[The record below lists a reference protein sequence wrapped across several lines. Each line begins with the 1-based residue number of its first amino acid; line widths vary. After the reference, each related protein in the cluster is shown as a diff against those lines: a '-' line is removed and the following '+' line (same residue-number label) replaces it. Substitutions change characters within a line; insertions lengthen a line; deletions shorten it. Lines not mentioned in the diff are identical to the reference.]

1 MNSMADNQK
10 VYQAIKTIADELC
23 KENKTYLRADL
34 AFELKKY
41 GIASDSSEVSK
52 LVFDAYRYFHDNGNI
67 AIAFVSNN
75 SRTTLVAEYKLNDS
89 LEQGNKEEALKIAE
103 TELAL
108 SSSAL
113 EQLKEQVELNL
124 NLVLVKGTSKMA
136 DIVMGT
142 NGVKDVRSKASTMFD
157 KYTKMVEA
165 YHYAEDSVRGNIED
179 FTSLRSDIGTV
190 YRDYALKLIDIYGD
204 SIKMVSPDL
213 FDFKRIEW
221 LDVDEMLKY
230 VELEYNKL
238 TEKCAA
244 LIGEISKSFR
254 TSLQG
259 SLQAYKSLSNGN
271 KSLGLAMA
279 GLTMLEHY
287 MGASER
293 ANRLKSDLSVF
304 QTSVKHDA
312 TRIKADMGRL
322 LVICKTLSDVVIP
335 KANVFLRYGEK
346 LLASDLKAMLDA
358 LYADETIRPLEEQ
371 RKCLLQQ
378 MKALDMEMNDHLQN
392 IDVYTS
398 LINDIT
404 ATLESK
410 QGSYM
415 EAKAKK
421 PSKPFFL
428 VNWITFGMANKNYYR
443 DFAEW
448 NAVCFPLVREY
459 ESYQVDLKLDKEE
472 LESHREEQIRIKNE
486 YAKLS
491 SELDK
496 VSKEI
501 RSKIVC
507 SDELKL
513 KMLKHLRDMVAML
526 KLGREIMESKI
537 DEKLVHTVDI
547 PDYREAAK
555 LPADVEQNLSQ
566 FTGMLADN
574 LHADKNMAKN
584 LLDGVEAYTKDHKK
598 IEGKTAQQNKPAE
611 YSEEDL
617 AMTTE
622 AMEQSLQ
629 KGIVLFDSF
638 AKLKAQ
644 QLNGKLASAAYD
656 KELKKHADDFK
667 REMAKID
674 NKSAYLREVFKR
686 INLAGSEEERKQ
698 AMELMSDL
706 SGFSLSEQEFTEF
719 INGKKQIEL

>member
-1 MNSMADNQK
+1 MNLRK
-10 VYQAIKTIADELC
+10 KWKTWE
-23 KENKTYLRADL
+23 K
-34 AFELKKY
+34 
-41 GIASDSSEVSK
+41 
-52 LVFDAYRYFHDNGNI
+52 
-67 AIAFVSNN
+67 
-75 SRTTLVAEYKLNDS
+75 
-89 LEQGNKEEALKIAE
+89 
-103 TELAL
+103 
-108 SSSAL
+108 
-113 EQLKEQVELNL
+113 
-124 NLVLVKGTSKMA
+124 
-136 DIVMGT
+136 
-142 NGVKDVRSKASTMFD
+142 
-157 KYTKMVEA
+157 
-165 YHYAEDSVRGNIED
+165 NIED

-244 LIGEISKSFR
+244 LIGEISVSFS

-322 LVICKTLSDVVIP
+322 LVICKTLNDVVIP

-346 LLASDLKAMLDA
+346 LLDSDLKAMLDA
-358 LYADETIRPLEEQ
+358 LYADEAIRPLEEQ

-378 MKALDMEMNDHLQN
+378 MKALDMEMNDHLRN

-415 EAKAKK
+415 EAKSKK

-428 VNWITFGMANKNYYR
+428 ANWITFGVANKNYYR

-459 ESYQVDLKLDKEE
+459 ESFQVDLKLDKEE
-472 LESHREEQIRIKNE
+472 LKSHREEQTRIKNE

-507 SDELKL
+507 SDDLKL

-574 LHADKNMAKN
+574 LHADKDMAKN

-617 AMTTE
+617 AQVTG

-629 KGIVLFDSF
+629 KGIALFDSF

-644 QLNGKLASAAYD
+644 QLSGSLASAAYD
-656 KELKKHADDFK
+656 KELKKHADEFK

>member
-10 VYQAIKTIADELC
+10 VYEAIKTIADELC

-124 NLVLVKGTSKMA
+124 NLVLAKGTSKMA

-142 NGVKDVRSKASTMFD
+142 NDVKDVRSKAATMFD

-165 YHYAEDSVRGNIED
+165 YYYAEDSVRGNIED

-238 TEKCAA
+238 TEKCTA
-244 LIGEISKSFR
+244 LIGEISVGFR

-322 LVICKTLSDVVIP
+322 LVICKTLNDVVIP

-346 LLASDLKAMLDA
+346 LLASDLKATLDA

-472 LESHREEQIRIKNE
+472 LESHREEQTRIKNE
-486 YAKLS
+486 YAQLS

-537 DEKLVHTVDI
+537 DEKLMHTVDI

-555 LPADVEQNLSQ
+555 LPSDVEQNLSQ

-574 LHADKNMAKN
+574 LHADKDMAKN

-617 AMTTE
+617 AQVTG

-629 KGIVLFDSF
+629 KGIALFDSF

-644 QLNGKLASAAYD
+644 QLSDSLASAAYD
-656 KELKKHADDFK
+656 KVLKKHADEFK

-706 SGFSLSEQEFTEF
+706 SGFSLSEQEFPEF

>member
-124 NLVLVKGTSKMA
+124 NLVLAKGTSKMA

-142 NGVKDVRSKASTMFD
+142 NGVKDVRSKAATMFD

-238 TEKCAA
+238 TEKCTA
-244 LIGEISKSFR
+244 LIGEISDSFR

-287 MGASER
+287 MGAGTSAEEFF
-293 ANRLKSDLSVF
+293 LKSINVESIFEFVERTDYLFLYSIKECVEKSDCHEGVYLSEVAEYMKLSIPE
-304 QTSVKHDA
+304 TSKMVK
-312 TRIKADMGRL
+312 
-322 LVICKTLSDVVIP
+322 S
-335 KANVFLRYGEK
+335 
-346 LLASDLKAMLDA
+346 
-358 LYADETIRPLEEQ
+358 LE
-371 RKCLLQQ
+371 
-378 MKALDMEMNDHLQN
+378 
-392 IDVYTS
+392 
-398 LINDIT
+398 
-404 ATLESK
+404 
-410 QGSYM
+410 
-415 EAKAKK
+415 
-421 PSKPFFL
+421 
-428 VNWITFGMANKNYYR
+428 NKGYII
-443 DFAEW
+443 W
-448 NAVCFPLVREY
+448 
-459 ESYQVDLKLDKEE
+459 KLDEKKERTYLVLTNKAIE
-472 LESHREEQIRIKNE
+472 LSNCQ
-486 YAKLS
+486 
-491 SELDK
+491 
-496 VSKEI
+496 KE
-501 RSKIVC
+501 
-507 SDELKL
+507 
-513 KMLKHLRDMVAML
+513 KM
-526 KLGREIMESKI
+526 I
-537 DEKLVHTVDI
+537 
-547 PDYREAAK
+547 
-555 LPADVEQNLSQ
+555 
-566 FTGMLADN
+566 
-574 LHADKNMAKN
+574 
-584 LLDGVEAYTKDHKK
+584 EAYEK
-598 IEGKTAQQNKPAE
+598 IISNIQED
-611 YSEEDL
+611 DL
-617 AMTTE
+617 AVTRCTLRKIRQL
-622 AMEQSLQ
+622 MEEI
-629 KGIVLFDSF
+629 K
-638 AKLKAQ
+638 
-644 QLNGKLASAAYD
+644 
-656 KELKKHADDFK
+656 
-667 REMAKID
+667 
-674 NKSAYLREVFKR
+674 
-686 INLAGSEEERKQ
+686 
-698 AMELMSDL
+698 
-706 SGFSLSEQEFTEF
+706 
-719 INGKKQIEL
+719 

>member
-124 NLVLVKGTSKMA
+124 NLVLAKGTSKMA

-230 VELEYNKL
+230 VELEYSKL

-244 LIGEISKSFR
+244 LIGEISDSFR

-279 GLTMLEHY
+279 GLTILEHY

-304 QTSVKHDA
+304 QMSVKHDA

-322 LVICKTLSDVVIP
+322 LVICKTLNDVVIP

-346 LLASDLKAMLDA
+346 LLASDLKATLDV

-428 VNWITFGMANKNYYR
+428 LNWLTFGMVNKNYYR

-472 LESHREEQIRIKNE
+472 LESHREEQTRIKNE

-507 SDELKL
+507 SDDLKL

-547 PDYREAAK
+547 PDYRETAK
-555 LPADVEQNLSQ
+555 LPADVEQNLSL

-574 LHADKNMAKN
+574 LHADKDMAKN
-584 LLDGVEAYTKDHKK
+584 LLDGVEAYTKDPKK

-617 AMTTE
+617 AQVTG

-629 KGIVLFDSF
+629 KGIALFDSF

-644 QLNGKLASAAYD
+644 QLSGSLASAAYD
-656 KELKKHADDFK
+656 KELKKHADEFK

-686 INLAGSEEERKQ
+686 INLAGSEVERKQ

>member
-89 LEQGNKEEALKIAE
+89 LEQGDKEEALKIAE

-113 EQLKEQVELNL
+113 EQLKEQVEQNL

-304 QTSVKHDA
+304 QMSVKHDA

-346 LLASDLKAMLDA
+346 LLASDLKATLDV

-472 LESHREEQIRIKNE
+472 LESHREEQTRIKNE

-507 SDELKL
+507 SDDLKM

-584 LLDGVEAYTKDHKK
+584 LLDGVEAYTKDPKK

-706 SGFSLSEQEFTEF
+706 SGYSLSEQEFNEF

>member
-41 GIASDSSEVSK
+41 GIAFDSLEVSK

-244 LIGEISKSFR
+244 LIGEISDSFR

-304 QTSVKHDA
+304 QMSVKHDA

-322 LVICKTLSDVVIP
+322 LVIRKTLNDVVIP

-346 LLASDLKAMLDA
+346 LLASDLKATLDA

-472 LESHREEQIRIKNE
+472 LESHREEQTRIKNE

-507 SDELKL
+507 SDDLKL

-537 DEKLVHTVDI
+537 DEKLVHAVDI

-555 LPADVEQNLSQ
+555 LPADVEQNLSL

-574 LHADKNMAKN
+574 LHADKDMAKN

-598 IEGKTAQQNKPAE
+598 IEGKTAQQNKSAE

-617 AMTTE
+617 AQLTG

-629 KGIVLFDSF
+629 KGIALFDSF

-644 QLNGKLASAAYD
+644 QLSGSLASAAYD
-656 KELKKHADDFK
+656 KELKKHADEFK

>member
-89 LEQGNKEEALKIAE
+89 LEQGNKEKALKIAE

-124 NLVLVKGTSKMA
+124 NLVLAKGTSKMA

-142 NGVKDVRSKASTMFD
+142 NGVKDVRSKAATMFD

-244 LIGEISKSFR
+244 LIGEISDSFR

-304 QTSVKHDA
+304 QMSVKHDA

-322 LVICKTLSDVVIP
+322 LVICKTFNDVVIP

-346 LLASDLKAMLDA
+346 LLASDLKATLDA

-428 VNWITFGMANKNYYR
+428 VNWITFGMVNKNYYR

-472 LESHREEQIRIKNE
+472 LESHREEQTRIKNE

-507 SDELKL
+507 SDDLKL

-537 DEKLVHTVDI
+537 DEKLVHAVDI

-574 LHADKNMAKN
+574 LHADKDMAKN
-584 LLDGVEAYTKDHKK
+584 LLDGVEAYTKDPKK

-617 AMTTE
+617 AQVTG

-629 KGIVLFDSF
+629 KGIALFDSF

-644 QLNGKLASAAYD
+644 QLSGSLALAAYD
-656 KELKKHADDFK
+656 KELKKHADEFK

-674 NKSAYLREVFKR
+674 NKSTYLREVFKR

-706 SGFSLSEQEFTEF
+706 SGYSLSEQEFTDF
-719 INGKKQIEL
+719 MNGKKQIEL

>member
-1 MNSMADNQK
+1 MNKQE
-10 VYQAIKTIADELC
+10 VYQAIKTIADNLC

-41 GIASDSSEVSK
+41 GIASDSAEVSK
-52 LVFDAYRYFHDNGNI
+52 LVFDAYKFFHENGNI

-75 SRTTLVAEYKLNDS
+75 SRATLVAGYKLNDS
-89 LEQGNKEEALKIAE
+89 LEQGDKEKALEIAE
-103 TELAL
+103 TELTL

-113 EQLKEQVELNL
+113 DTLKNQVDQNL
-124 NLVLVKGTSKMA
+124 NLVLAKGASKLT

-142 NGVKDVRSKASTMFD
+142 NGVKEVRSKASTLFD

-179 FTSLRSDIGTV
+179 FTSLRTDIGTT
-190 YRDYALKLIDIYGD
+190 YRDYAMKLVDIYGD

-238 TEKCAA
+238 SDKCAA
-244 LIGEISKSFR
+244 LMGVISDSFR
-254 TSLQG
+254 ASLQN
-259 SLQAYKSLSNGN
+259 SLQSYKSLSNGN

-279 GLTMLEHY
+279 GLTMLDHY
-287 MGASER
+287 MAAGER
-293 ANRLKSDLSVF
+293 TNRLKADLSVF

-322 LVICKTLSDVVIP
+322 LVICKTLNDVVIP

-346 LLASDLKAMLDA
+346 LMASDLKAILDT
-358 LYADETIRPLEEQ
+358 LYADEAIRPLEEQ
-371 RKCLLQQ
+371 RRKLLQQ
-378 MKALDMEMNDHLQN
+378 LKTLDMEMNDHLQN

-404 ATLESK
+404 STLESK
-410 QGSYM
+410 RASYTD
-415 EAKAKK
+415 AKAKK

-428 VNWITFGMANKNYYR
+428 VNWFTFGTANKNFYR
-443 DFAEW
+443 NYSEW
-448 NAVCFPLVREY
+448 NDNCFPLIREY
-459 ESYQVDLKLDKEE
+459 ESYQVDLKLDKDE
-472 LESHREEQIRIKNE
+472 LESHREAQTRLKSEHD
-486 YAKLS
+486 KLS
-491 SELDK
+491 SELSK
-496 VSKEI
+496 VSSEI
-501 RSKIVC
+501 RSKIGC
-507 SDELKL
+507 SDDVKL
-513 KMLKHLRDMVAML
+513 KMLKHLRDLVAML

-547 PDYREAAK
+547 PDYREATK
-555 LPADVEQNLSQ
+555 LPADIEQNLSL

-574 LHADKNMAKN
+574 LHADKDMAKN
-584 LLDGVEAYTKDHKK
+584 LLDGVEEYTKSHKK
-598 IEGKTAQQNKPAE
+598 IEGTTAQQNKPVE

-617 AMTTE
+617 AMTTDK
-622 AMEQSLQ
+622 MEQSLQ
-629 KGIVLFDSF
+629 KGIALFDSF

-644 QLNGKLASAAYD
+644 QLSGRLASAAYD
-656 KELKKHADDFK
+656 EELKTHADEFK

-686 INLAGSEEERKQ
+686 INLASNEEERKQ
-698 AMELMSDL
+698 AMSLLSDL
-706 SGFSLSEQEFTEF
+706 SGYSLSEQEFTDF